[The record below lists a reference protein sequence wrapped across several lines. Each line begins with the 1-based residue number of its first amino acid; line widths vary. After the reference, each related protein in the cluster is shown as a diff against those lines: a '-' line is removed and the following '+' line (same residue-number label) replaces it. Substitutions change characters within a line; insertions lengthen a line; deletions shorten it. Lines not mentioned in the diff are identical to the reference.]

1 MNDREKMGMKT
12 EHAAI
17 EICTAADGKNLKSA
31 LNEFKIAWR

>member
-1 MNDREKMGMKT
+1 MYEWPRKDGNENW
-12 EHAAI
+12 AAI